1 MLSPEINLRLAQ
13 LSEEKELTAFVL
25 EQRQALRDR
34 WTPEYG
40 GRHWMQDHAA
50 LLDAVLRRLFAL
62 SLARTARPDSEGI
75 TLLATGGYGQ
85 RTLAPGSDLDVT
97 ILTARD
103 EDPPALRA
111 LFSLVMDVLLS
122 GVKMKVGYAYRT
134 FADIEG
140 ETLDHQTQSALLDA
154 RPVAGD
160 LTLFARFDRLFHE
173 HLQMADFL
181 FHKEAERHLRRE
193 KPGASVYASEPDV
206 KNGIGG
212 LRDLQT
218 AGWMGRVRFK
228 RPGEALWRDMVH
240 RRALTRDDLRRFQEA
255 RETLL
260 TVRCALH
267 LAAGEQR
274 DSLTRFRQEEVAAR
288 LGMKNSYGD
297 PDIETLMRRYYTA
310 AADIDRISG
319 KVVSRCLDT
328 PIPLGRDTGLSAAR
342 RRVVITNPAQAA
354 ADSLWPLRALDYA
367 QTYTLRLEPA
377 TEEAMQ
383 EFAASDN
390 WNNPEALRDAGLAF
404 LQMILRPGDT
414 VGTMRRLH
422 RMGLLERI
430 LPEFDFVMRLA
441 PYDPSHIYTV
451 GEHSL
456 HVLGN
461 LISMRDGIADDGIQR
476 AANREIFRA
485 LDSPLPLYLAAL
497 LHDTGKQWPADKAG
511 NPKPHE
517 VTGAERI
524 PEIGER
530 LGCAPEVTATVEF
543 LVRHHLLLAQTSRL
557 RDLGQPAT
565 IREVARIVGDV
576 ESLRMLYLL
585 TYADTK
591 AVGPGVLTDMN
602 ARLLQELFARTEG
615 FLLHGAE
622 GDEAAEAEAERLNS
636 VRARLQRQLRREP
649 AVKET
654 AAPEDIRAHIEA
666 MPAAYLLNTPL
677 EKMAQH
683 LNMVARLRA
692 GEPEVIETHT
702 VADANT
708 TEITVVTHDDPEPG
722 LLAKLTGALLAC
734 DVDLYSIQVFTR
746 SALSADKAGGG
757 QSENNDEGEDERPI
771 AIDTLWVTFHD
782 RPLSREKR
790 TSVEETIRIVL
801 SGAATVSELLEK
813 RRKPFSPRQPVT
825 RLNIDDTASTE
836 YTLLE
841 VDAPDAPGLVYRF
854 AALIGGIGWNI
865 HAARCT
871 VWGGHVRCAFYLTDA
886 AGNAL
891 PSPEVAARLE
901 EAFAE

>member
-1 MLSPEINLRLAQ
+1 
-13 LSEEKELTAFVL
+13 
-25 EQRQALRDR
+25 
-34 WTPEYG
+34 
-40 GRHWMQDHAA
+40 
-50 LLDAVLRRLFAL
+50 
-62 SLARTARPDSEGI
+62 
-75 TLLATGGYGQ
+75 
-85 RTLAPGSDLDVT
+85 
-97 ILTARD
+97 
-103 EDPPALRA
+103 
-111 LFSLVMDVLLS
+111 MDVLLS

-140 ETLDHQTQSALLDA
+140 GTLDHQTQSALLDA
-154 RPVAGD
+154 RPIAGD

-193 KPGASVYASEPDV
+193 KPGASIYATEPDV
-206 KNGIGG
+206 KNGVGG

-240 RRALTRDDLRRFQEA
+240 RRALTREDLRRLQDA

-274 DSLTRFRQEEVAAR
+274 DSLTRYRQEQVAAH
-288 LGMKNSYGD
+288 LGLKNSYGD

-310 AADIDRISG
+310 VADIDRISG

-342 RRVVITNPAQAA
+342 RRVAITNPALAA
-354 ADSLWPLRALDYA
+354 ADSLWPIRALDYA

-383 EFAASDN
+383 EFAAGDN
-390 WNNPEALRDAGLAF
+390 WSDDESKAMAGLGF
-404 LQMILRPGDT
+404 LQILLRPGDT
-414 VGTMRRLH
+414 VGTLRRLH
-422 RMGLLERI
+422 RNGLLEKI
-430 LPEFDFVMRLA
+430 LPEFAFTMNLA
-441 PYDPSHIYTV
+441 PYDPSHIYTI

-456 HVLGN
+456 YVLGN
-461 LISMRDGIADDGIQR
+461 IIALRDGIADEESRR
-476 AANREIFRA
+476 ASHQSILRA

-497 LHDTGKQWPADKAG
+497 LHDIGKQWSQDKAG
-511 NPKPHE
+511 NRQPHE
-517 VTGAERI
+517 ITGAEQVT
-524 PEIGER
+524 EICRR
-530 LGCAPEVTATVEF
+530 LGCAPETTANVEF

-576 ESLRMLYLL
+576 ERLRMLYLL

-591 AVGPGVLTDMN
+591 AVGPGILTDMN
-602 ARLLQELFARTEG
+602 ARLLHELFARTEG
-615 FLLHGAE
+615 YLLYGE
-622 GDEAAEAEAERLNS
+622 GDDAADAESERLNT
-636 VRARLQRQLRREP
+636 VRARLQRQLGREP
-649 AVKET
+649 AVNEA
-654 AAPEDIRAHIEA
+654 AAPEDIRTHIEA
-666 MPAAYLLNTPL
+666 MPASYLLNTPL

-692 GEPEVIETHT
+692 GETEVIEMHT
-702 VADANT
+702 MPDSST

-722 LLAKLTGALLAC
+722 LLAKLTGALLVC

-746 SALSADKAGGG
+746 PAFF
-757 QSENNDEGEDERPI
+757 EDGDPHPI
-771 AIDTLWVTFHD
+771 AIDTLWTTFHD

-790 TSVEETIRIVL
+790 LSVEESIRIVL
-801 SGAATVSELLEK
+801 RGEATIPELLEK

-825 RLNIDDTASTE
+825 HLHVDDTVSTE

-841 VDAPDAPGLVYRF
+841 VDAPDTLGLVYRF

-865 HAARCT
+865 LAARCT
-871 VWGGHVRCAFYLTDA
+871 VWGGHVRCAFYITDSE
-886 AGNAL
+886 GEAL
-891 PSPEVAARLE
+891 PAEIVVARLNASFVE
-901 EAFAE
+901 